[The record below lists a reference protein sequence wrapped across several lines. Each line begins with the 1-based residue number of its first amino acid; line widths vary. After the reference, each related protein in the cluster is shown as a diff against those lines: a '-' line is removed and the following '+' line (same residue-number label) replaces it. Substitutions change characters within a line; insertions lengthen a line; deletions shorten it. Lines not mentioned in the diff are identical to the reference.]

1 MNRTQVA
8 VLVVA
13 ALAVV
18 GLVAFIIPTRV
29 ENNPTAAPSASTS
42 RAVPSNAPSVLNDS
56 GVTNPPEPQ
65 PEFEITKLQP
75 GEQAPQFVVVSFDGG
90 VETKSG
96 IMQHYLDVAK
106 DVDGRFSF
114 FLSAV
119 YLLPD
124 TKAKLFYQ
132 PPNKPR
138 GTSAIGFADPDLIE
152 TRINKLTE
160 AWNAGH
166 EIGTH
171 FNGHFCGA
179 GGVSTWS
186 AADWTSEINQ
196 FNVMLDDWRT
206 FNPQAATAGP
216 LPFNSSVVK
225 GGRTPCLE
233 GKRPAMYKAFK
244 EAGYTYDTSSSGTL
258 TWPKQVTNGLWN
270 VPLQAIKVDGANY
283 ATLSMDYNFLVN
295 QNGGRQTAP
304 QEKCDQIEE
313 STYRSYANALKAV
326 REGNRAPLILGNHM
340 NEWVC
345 GAYTKA
351 LTRFIK
357 DTHERHPDVKFIST
371 LDLVNWLSAQDQ
383 TVLAELQKRPAPRQ

>member
-1 MNRTQVA
+1 
-8 VLVVA
+8 
-13 ALAVV
+13 
-18 GLVAFIIPTRV
+18 
-29 ENNPTAAPSASTS
+29 
-42 RAVPSNAPSVLNDS
+42 
-56 GVTNPPEPQ
+56 
-65 PEFEITKLQP
+65 
-75 GEQAPQFVVVSFDGG
+75 
-90 VETKSG
+90 
-96 IMQHYLDVAK
+96 
-106 DVDGRFSF
+106 
-114 FLSAV
+114 
-119 YLLPD
+119 
-124 TKAKLFYQ
+124 
-132 PPNKPR
+132 
-138 GTSAIGFADPDLIE
+138 
-152 TRINKLTE
+152 
-160 AWNAGH
+160 
-166 EIGTH
+166 
-171 FNGHFCGA
+171 
-179 GGVSTWS
+179 
-186 AADWTSEINQ
+186 
-196 FNVMLDDWRT
+196 
-206 FNPQAATAGP
+206 
-216 LPFNSSVVK
+216 
-225 GGRTPCLE
+225 
-233 GKRPAMYKAFK
+233 MYKAFK